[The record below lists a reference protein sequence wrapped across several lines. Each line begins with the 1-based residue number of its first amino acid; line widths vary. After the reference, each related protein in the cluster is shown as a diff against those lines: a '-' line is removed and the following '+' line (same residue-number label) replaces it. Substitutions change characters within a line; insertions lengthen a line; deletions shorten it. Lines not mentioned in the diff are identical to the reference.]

1 MVMMSIERDGDCAIP
16 TDRGQ
21 LKGCNQ
27 VSHKTKSEQRDQL
40 VATGWHY
47 SFGWLRRPELDANN
61 AGFTYEMP
69 DGTLV
74 VSREV
79 RHRYGMHLDARR
91 DALTGELYTSCSA
104 VSAKWFSR
112 RLF

>member
-1 MVMMSIERDGDCAIP
+1 M
-16 TDRGQ
+16 
-21 LKGCNQ
+21 
-27 VSHKTKSEQRDQL
+27 SHKTKSEQRDEL

-47 SFGWLRRPELDANN
+47 SFGWLRRPELDAETK
-61 AGFTYEMP
+61 GFTYEMP
-69 DGTLV
+69 DGMLV

-79 RHRYGMHLDARR
+79 QHRYGMHLDARR

>member
-1 MVMMSIERDGDCAIP
+1 MHHKIRV
-16 TDRGQ
+16 GQ
-21 LKGCNQ
+21 KD
-27 VSHKTKSEQRDQL
+27 EL

-47 SFGWLRRPELDANN
+47 SFGWLRRPELDVENT
-61 AGFTYEMP
+61 GFIYELP

-79 RHRYGMHLDARR
+79 RHRHGMHLDVRR
-91 DALTGELYTSCSA
+91 DVLTGNLYTSCSA